1 MTQYTGSENDSAVD
15 PSTTVI
21 PASLESILCTE
32 ELYRR
37 PSRPPDYQKENRALV
52 ALAKELNDWPQTILQ
67 TLADTILEVS
77 QADSAGISL
86 LRKEEGAERFYWPA
100 IAGVWKPYV
109 GGGTPREFGPCGD
122 VLDSNSPLLLRHIER
137 RYTYFNPVT
146 PPVEECLLVPFYV
159 QDKAVGTIWVVA
171 HDDRRK
177 FDAEDLRILRS
188 LGTFASSAY
197 QTLVSLDTLKSQ
209 IAERKQIEDRERQMT
224 VESLAATA
232 KFRAV
237 FDQTTVFAGIMTID
251 GTVIDA
257 NRLCLE
263 ACGYRADEV
272 LGRPLWECGW
282 WRGSKEVQA
291 AIRAATVQAAQGTS
305 YRGVHI
311 YHWADGTERLVDFAL
326 HPIHD
331 NQGQIIFLHPT
342 GVDITDLKQAE
353 ENYRTLAETLDAEVR
368 VRTQELEQRNLEVL
382 QQSEQLRELSKRLLQ
397 TQDEERRRI
406 ARDLHDSA
414 GQIVAAIGMNLASLN
429 QRIAGNPEVVKVV
442 AESREMIQQLSKE
455 IRTMSYLLHPP
466 MLTENGLLYAIRW
479 YVRGLAE
486 RSGLNIELGIADDF
500 GRLPDD
506 MELTIFRIVQECL
519 TNIHRHSGGKTATI
533 RLSRNTENV
542 FLEIHDDGKGI
553 LDETLVAIRTQRS
566 GVGTTGMR
574 ERVGHFKGVMDI
586 QSNDNGTTVSATFP
600 VPAIAQRT
608 KAQGAD

>member
-1 MTQYTGSENDSAVD
+1 MTQYTGSENDSAVH

-237 FDQTTVFAGIMTID
+237 FEQSSVFAGIMSTD
-251 GTVIDA
+251 GIVIDA
-257 NRLCLE
+257 NDTIY
-263 ACGYRADEV
+263 AADSESDA
-272 LGRPLWECGW
+272 RRHPGW
-282 WRGSKEVQA
+282 LKGIRIGSLKDGKVTGFFPPHPTNAPEGAMGEGIALDA
-291 AIRAATVQAAQGTS
+291 AGNIYTAEATV
-305 YRGVHI
+305 RG
-311 YHWADGTERLVDFAL
+311 
-326 HPIHD
+326 
-331 NQGQIIFLHPT
+331 IF
-342 GVDITDLKQAE
+342 K
-353 ENYRTLAETLDAEVR
+353 Y
-368 VRTQELEQRNLEVL
+368 
-382 QQSEQLRELSKRLLQ
+382 
-397 TQDEERRRI
+397 
-406 ARDLHDSA
+406 
-414 GQIVAAIGMNLASLN
+414 
-429 QRIAGNPEVVKVV
+429 VK
-442 AESREMIQQLSKE
+442 K
-455 IRTMSYLLHPP
+455 
-466 MLTENGLLYAIRW
+466 
-479 YVRGLAE
+479 
-486 RSGLNIELGIADDF
+486 
-500 GRLPDD
+500 
-506 MELTIFRIVQECL
+506 
-519 TNIHRHSGGKTATI
+519 
-533 RLSRNTENV
+533 
-542 FLEIHDDGKGI
+542 
-553 LDETLVAIRTQRS
+553 
-566 GVGTTGMR
+566 
-574 ERVGHFKGVMDI
+574 
-586 QSNDNGTTVSATFP
+586 
-600 VPAIAQRT
+600 
-608 KAQGAD
+608 